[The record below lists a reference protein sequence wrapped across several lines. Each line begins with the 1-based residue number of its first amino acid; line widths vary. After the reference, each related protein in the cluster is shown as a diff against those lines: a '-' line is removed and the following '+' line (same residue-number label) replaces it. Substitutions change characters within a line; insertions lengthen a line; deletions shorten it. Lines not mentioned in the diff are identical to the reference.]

1 MAMERSQSEPLVGS
15 SGGSNAFYSERVRNE
30 IALEAARPCG
40 LPTTFESPEV
50 PMLPVYDGQTGKGR
64 GNVVSRPSSFVTPPS
79 KQPLHPERDLDRRQ
93 GERVGQRTEGQ
104 MPMPEGP
111 PQSMGPVP
119 SATGVTK
126 ATGSGVNTTGSG
138 VGNDSMDLQR
148 SLELELVNHLREQ
161 NSRLLAELEDLKR
174 KTPNGSTSSWCE
186 VDSNE
191 PSGKNVGNVG
201 QTGMRN
207 GCSTPK
213 RSVPAASGEM
223 KEPRYTPGGARVPDG
238 TPPQDVVTSPPPMPP
253 PLPQFPGYA
262 PDSKELNQFLDA
274 YEKKVVHPM
283 FKRSD
288 KEWEPTKELS
298 PSEARS
304 FWLEQELAGLKN
316 QLDRIT
322 NAGPAWSNLFT
333 AAAKP
338 DGSACAGLQPGE
350 RDQQVHGA
358 ECPQDRA
365 CAGSDLGANRLPDR
379 ACMSS
384 GLGDARLQVRA
395 GDSTGLGDARLQVR
409 AGDSTDL
416 GDARLHDRAG
426 KGLHDADQPHHRAGT
441 SWGSAN
447 YGGAASLH
455 HAEDHRSC
463 PLPGHGRMSGGD
475 GGGSWGGGMPPAYGP
490 QTSPWS
496 EAAGGTKAELPDLPG
511 NATPL
516 QLGDWLEMCGPIM
529 RDLSSVSARWWFLT
543 TREANVYYQRW
554 RQATPLERV
563 QIAPR
568 LLLTNSMMFSING
581 LNKEG

>member
-1 MAMERSQSEPLVGS
+1 MFPVFPSTNTWMEEKVDVSHYLLPKCWWADGSKAMLHSVPTLPSKLPRHRSSSFGQHKCAQKLTKLLDENMVQFQLLFCWHVTFWGIFVSRREKEPCVFEGYEPKLALFNSMAMERSQSEPLVGS
-15 SGGSNAFYSERVRNE
+15 SGGSNAFCSERVRNE

-50 PMLPVYDGQTGKGR
+50 PMLPVHDGQTGKGR

-186 VDSNE
+186 VDSKE

-304 FWLEQELAGLKN
+304 FWLEQELRNCFFNYKIKIN
-316 QLDRIT
+316 SSYVH
-322 NAGPAWSNLFT
+322 SN
-333 AAAKP
+333 
-338 DGSACAGLQPGE
+338 
-350 RDQQVHGA
+350 
-358 ECPQDRA
+358 
-365 CAGSDLGANRLPDR
+365 
-379 ACMSS
+379 M
-384 GLGDARLQVRA
+384 
-395 GDSTGLGDARLQVR
+395 
-409 AGDSTDL
+409 
-416 GDARLHDRAG
+416 
-426 KGLHDADQPHHRAGT
+426 
-441 SWGSAN
+441 
-447 YGGAASLH
+447 
-455 HAEDHRSC
+455 
-463 PLPGHGRMSGGD
+463 
-475 GGGSWGGGMPPAYGP
+475 
-490 QTSPWS
+490 
-496 EAAGGTKAELPDLPG
+496 
-511 NATPL
+511 
-516 QLGDWLEMCGPIM
+516 
-529 RDLSSVSARWWFLT
+529 
-543 TREANVYYQRW
+543 VYV
-554 RQATPLERV
+554 QA
-563 QIAPR
+563 
-568 LLLTNSMMFSING
+568 
-581 LNKEG
+581 